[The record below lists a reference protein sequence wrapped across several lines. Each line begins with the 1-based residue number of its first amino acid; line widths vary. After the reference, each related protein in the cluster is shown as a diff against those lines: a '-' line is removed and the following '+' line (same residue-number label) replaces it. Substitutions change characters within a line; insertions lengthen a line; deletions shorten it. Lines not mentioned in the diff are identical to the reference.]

1 MRNIVKSFV
10 AVFATLCMVGAVS
23 AAPTIV
29 SPADY
34 STVSTMSEN
43 LKSIIQSA
51 DMLKTATFATGGTA
65 TRKMYSNEYCNNSL
79 PVKLEWTG
87 DAASYTVSVYRT
99 RDIESG
105 DAKALYSV
113 TTSENSI
120 LYWDPEVGRNYT
132 WTVDDGSSV
141 AVGHFYTLAGVPRL
155 IYADKNGPDVSGMD
169 CLNGRDLGGWAT
181 TDGKVVKQS
190 MIYRSAELETCSP
203 TNSIGM
209 RIKMPYL
216 ADVLGIKLDIDL
228 RSTNEVQDTYLDYAL
243 YYSAWKDLE
252 ISNICPDI
260 RRYSAHLNANS
271 SFPSYAKAIIPNSTT
286 TEKKRANIWNV
297 FEQFTI
303 EDNYP
308 IIFHCAHG
316 KDRAGTVGYILLSVL
331 GVPADDAK
339 RDFGLSWLY
348 YVDEAM
354 GDSYGYTPIEAA
366 VENFPSYGGDS
377 LKEQCENYLVV
388 CARDAG
394 VSETVAREKIAKFR
408 SLMLEEP
415 DAQIISSVNET
426 VTYTWT
432 GNGGDNKWANPANWA
447 SPEDSYAY
455 PNADNAVVHITAENA
470 YIDLE
475 GATYKAMPIF
485 GEEVKSVIFANG
497 TLEVVADAFTLGAA
511 DMVVTLNS
519 NAKIVA
525 SGALKILG
533 TLNVVIP
540 EGGRDLPI
548 SAASLAA
555 DTAAK
560 INLDLTD
567 FSSAG
572 EVTLASFGEAFD
584 SAAALEY
591 TFTVAGNTVA
601 DRGAI
606 TTPES
611 KAIVYSQDKK
621 TGVISL
627 PNAATGLVYTGEELV
642 GVPAGEGYTLA
653 GDYKAVNAGT
663 YTAQVVLKDG
673 YSLKDATD
681 GTVTWTIAKADN
693 EWVKTPQISLDT
705 WNIGEAGG
713 VLTPGAT
720 KFATVAATI
729 SKDGGEAQ
737 EFNGQLPTTKGS
749 YVITYTASNEGTDN
763 YSAIPSD
770 NLSKSVSFT
779 ITANPSDLVA
789 YAGYV
794 TYPEPIFFV
803 NGMMKLGEGI
813 TTAKIKYSIN
823 DETCNNV
830 KEVTVDEN
838 GCFRVNIPYVNAED
852 TLTWEVE
859 VVNSA
864 SAEVLTVEKSTLE
877 RSGDPSRVK
886 YKWRGKGA
894 TNKWRS
900 LANWEG
906 FSGTVGNNNPCCW
919 GYPGSIFTHV
929 HFDQSTDSEGID
941 LEGQTWNSI
950 DNGFFVFEEN
960 VFVKMKNGTLNI
972 PSGYTT
978 FENKT
983 VGLIGANGSTLV
995 LNNVKLDNMK
1005 GRNLIPASGFTLVY
1019 EGDNTVDWKY
1029 NPTKSNSKFIVRD
1042 GTLRGNIFNSTDTID
1057 STHVVE
1063 ISNGVWSVTNNISN
1077 AKGIGATVIFRDG
1090 ADREAQFI
1098 TTGSLMMYG
1107 TYDIKIPADG
1117 RTNPAVQAKT
1127 LSSCSSS
1134 KIVLDVTDYK
1144 SATKV
1149 PLVKFTSTTAQ
1160 TAPTST
1166 LEAYADG
1173 VKVTSERGAKLT
1185 FEDNVLYYS
1194 QNAVTEPGE
1203 EPDPEE
1209 PGSGDEPVDPTP
1221 STGKVEIDESY
1232 GYVVSGLGDG
1242 RNEYAVVFTNHTE
1255 TATWTVP
1262 ANLENVQFL
1271 VVGGGGG
1278 GGASASSSASTST
1291 ASFGGG
1297 GGGGGGV
1304 VTGSIINVVRKDSIL
1319 TVGVGE
1325 GGKGGLAGKNKDG
1338 GTTTGTHYRGEA
1350 QSKGGYSWF
1359 AIDNARY
1366 VYVEGGGRDRGI
1378 KYNNTTSDIGMT
1390 GGDGGSCAGWRRKY
1404 SEVEAKNFPPNLHTE
1419 IDKTYVSVG
1428 LSPLG
1433 NYGGACWSDKPS
1445 AAGGGGGACSEGT
1458 ASKVD
1463 KNGSTTTHWYAGD
1476 GGKGLISDITGAPIM
1491 YGAGG
1496 GGGVARGSDDDE
1508 KVTAGSAFAGAGAG
1522 AKNGKGGDG
1531 SDNQGGGGGGGRAGN
1546 GGNGGSGIVVL
1557 RFALGEA
1564 VEPEEPVV
1572 PEVVKIEKPTVQT
1585 SFTYDGS
1592 EKVAVAEGENY
1603 TITGTAKAIEA
1614 GTYTVTITPNEGF
1627 VWADDTTDAITVE
1640 WTIVKPADPEPPAP
1654 EEPELPKPVLGTTT
1668 NPLVGANGVQ
1678 WGYTVSGLGEF
1689 RNETAVVFTNENAT
1703 AMNWT
1708 AADNYTDVKFLVVG
1722 GGGGGGGDTYN
1733 HDGALGGAGGGGG
1746 GVITGLVN
1754 EVASGTVLTVTVG
1767 KGGLGGI
1774 AEKNTNEGYGSSTAG
1789 LPSTFGVGSTVYV
1802 TADGGGRDQ
1811 GGTIAGAQSIGIVGG
1826 NGGSSAG
1833 SRPGITER
1841 GEATQG
1847 SVNEAAAS
1855 LLSNVQKF
1863 GTKGGASEV
1872 RYAASGGGGA
1882 VSEGGVPFDEYTPG
1896 YGGEGLKSDITGTDV
1911 VYGSGGGGGSAMSNG
1926 YGGKGG
1932 TGAGNG
1938 HLEPKTDGVAAL
1950 ANQGGGGGGA
1960 GGTKNG
1966 GAGGS
1971 GIVVFR
1977 YTEEGGTIVEAN
1989 VLAKIAAQ
1997 PYTAA
2002 DQVCALVETPGYT
2015 VKSATGKEL
2024 GEYDVTLTPKAG
2036 YVWEDGSTEAKTFK
2050 WTIVKAENSWVVEP
2064 SISKETWVKGAEA
2077 GVLAAA
2083 EALVGNDTM
2092 TITVSF
2098 NGAEPVAF
2106 NGTMPT
2112 EVGEYAITYSVAGTE
2127 SYSGLE
2133 KTVVFEI
2140 TAEELTLVEKPSVDI
2155 ASGAVFLYNGSVQ
2168 KPVVTPAESD
2178 AYQVTYEGD
2187 FIAPGTHIIR
2197 VALNDGFKWSD
2208 ETISPLVYTYEIED
2222 RELTNY
2228 YWGGNGTWE
2237 DIYQSSTSWYSN
2249 QDRTTQ
2255 AETYP
2260 DSYDAL
2266 IYADIPAG
2274 TKGYLKGHG
2283 QRVKLAGAYVS
2294 GEYWMEC
2301 GLYHF
2306 QNKYSAPITYITVA
2320 PGAYYAQYMCGIIS
2334 DGVGCIDI
2342 GAGATLFAKRARADE
2357 NTFIRFNTTNS
2368 EGATLEVSRCDTIST
2383 YGWFEGGS
2391 ADGTSKI
2398 LIKSSEYGAVK
2409 FTDENAVNGVAGPLA
2424 IDVGFKSGKTDTL
2437 SLIEVAG
2444 VLNINPGSTLAVD
2457 AGALAEGTYTV
2468 LKAKELNDTAD
2479 LVKNGTVRNLK
2490 SGTYGTLVKS
2500 ADGNTISL
2508 VITTSG
2514 PYVGK
2519 ESDNVKP
2526 APDKVF
2532 DYARESKAIT
2542 YPSTPSLSGEV
2553 GSQVITWGG
2562 INVNVPE
2569 YYTATLNGNVLSLK
2583 LNNLKMPRIANK
2595 VVDGVIVIPAI
2606 KIEGDVA
2613 KIHLEDTYPTIY
2625 YTLESS
2631 AKIGEGESW
2640 TTADGNW
2647 TDNANFEYTITE
2659 DDPIRF
2665 FRVGKASDEPIE

>member
-43 LKSIIQSA
+43 LKSIIQSE

-87 DAASYTVSVYRT
+87 NAESYTVSVYRT

-105 DAKALYSV
+105 EAKALYSV

-209 RIKMPYL
+209 RIEMPYL

-252 ISNICPDI
+252 ISNISPDI

-303 EDNYP
+303 EENYP

-354 GDSYGYTPIEAA
+354 GDSYGYTPIDAA
-366 VENFPSYGGDS
+366 VANFSSYGGDT
-377 LKEQCENYLVV
+377 LKAQCENYLVV

-394 VSETVAREKIAKFR
+394 VTESVAREKIAKFR

-415 DAQIISSVNET
+415 DVQIASSDNET
-426 VTYTWT
+426 ITYTWT
-432 GNGGDNKWANPANWA
+432 GNAGDNKWANPVNWA
-447 SPEDSYAY
+447 SPEDSYGY
-455 PNADNAVVHITAENA
+455 PNAENAVV
-470 YIDLE
+470 YINDESSYINLE
-475 GATYKAMPIF
+475 GATYKAKPIF
-485 GEEVKSVIFANG
+485 GEEVKSVVFANG
-497 TLEVVADAFTLGAA
+497 TLEVAAAAFTLGAA
-511 DMVVTLNS
+511 DMAVTLNAD
-519 NAKIVA
+519 AKIVA

-567 FSSAG
+567 FSAAG

-606 TTPES
+606 TMPES

-627 PNAATGLVYTGEELV
+627 PNAVTGLVYTGEELV

-673 YSLKDATD
+673 YTFSNQTD

-779 ITANPSDLVA
+779 ITANPSDLTA

-803 NGMMKLGEGI
+803 NGMMKLGEGT
-813 TTAKIKYSIN
+813 TTAKVMYSIN
-823 DETCNNV
+823 STACDKV
-830 KEVTVDEN
+830 KEVTVDES

-864 SAEVLTVEKSTLE
+864 SAVVLRVEKSTIE

-919 GYPGSIFTHV
+919 GYPGSVYTHV
-929 HFDQSTDSEGID
+929 HFDQSTDPEGID
-941 LEGQTWNSI
+941 LDGRTYYSI

-972 PSGYTT
+972 TDGYTT

-995 LNNVKLDNMK
+995 LNNVKLDYK
-1005 GRNLIPASGFTLVY
+1005 VDSGVTKYLTPATGFTLVY
-1019 EGDNTVDWKY
+1019 EGNNTVDWY
-1029 NPTKSNSKFIVRD
+1029 YYPQNANSKFVVRD
-1042 GTLRGNIFNSTDTID
+1042 GTLSGNSFSTKTIAD
-1057 STHVVE
+1057 THVVE
-1063 ISNGVWSVTNNISN
+1063 ISNGIWSVKKDIANTKGVG
-1077 AKGIGATVIFRDG
+1077 AKVIFRDG

-1098 TTGSLMMYG
+1098 TTGSLKMYG
-1107 TYDIKIPADG
+1107 TYDIKIPASG
-1117 RTNPAVQAKT
+1117 KTKPAVEAAT
-1127 LSSCSSS
+1127 LTSCNSS

-1173 VKVTSERGAKLT
+1173 VNVTSERGAKLT
-1185 FEDNVLYYS
+1185 FENNVLYYS

-1209 PGSGDEPVDPTP
+1209 PGAGEDPVDPTP

-1242 RNEYAVVFTNHTE
+1242 RNEYAVVFTNHTK

-1278 GGASASSSASTST
+1278 GGATI
-1291 ASFGGG
+1291 G
-1297 GGGGGGV
+1297 
-1304 VTGSIINVVRKDSIL
+1304 ND
-1319 TVGVGE
+1319 
-1325 GGKGGLAGKNKDG
+1325 AG
-1338 GTTTGTHYRGEA
+1338 
-1350 QSKGGYSWF
+1350 
-1359 AIDNARY
+1359 
-1366 VYVEGGGRDRGI
+1366 
-1378 KYNNTTSDIGMT
+1378 
-1390 GGDGGSCAGWRRKY
+1390 
-1404 SEVEAKNFPPNLHTE
+1404 
-1419 IDKTYVSVG
+1419 
-1428 LSPLG
+1428 
-1433 NYGGACWSDKPS
+1433 
-1445 AAGGGGGACSEGT
+1445 AGGGGGAVITGT
-1458 ASKVD
+1458 MKLVGDDKVYVKIGRGGTGGFTSSKTGEAGTD
-1463 KNGSTTTHWYAGD
+1463 TGSTSLNVTNNVSRVALVRATYGGRDAGVGNAGKAGGSNAGNRGKVTAIQSFDLETRFGEVSGTRVDSFTKYAHK
-1476 GGKGLISDITGAPIM
+1476 GGVGHSGSSRPA
-1491 YGAGG
+1491 AGG
-1496 GGGVARGSDDDE
+1496 GGATENGGAVNQTKENGLTTY
-1508 KVTAGSAFAGAGAG
+1508 TA
-1522 AKNGKGGDG
+1522 GKGGDG
-1531 SDNQGGGGGGGRAGN
+1531 FTSSITGEEKVYGSGGGGGTTVYDSNAYSYIAGKGGTGAGDGATNGKGGNGLANQGGGGGGGGADGD
-1546 GGNGGSGIVVL
+1546 GGDGGSGIVVL

-1564 VEPEEPVV
+1564 VEPEEPV
-1572 PEVVKIEKPTVQT
+1572 
-1585 SFTYDGS
+1585 
-1592 EKVAVAEGENY
+1592 
-1603 TITGTAKAIEA
+1603 
-1614 GTYTVTITPNEGF
+1614 
-1627 VWADDTTDAITVE
+1627 
-1640 WTIVKPADPEPPAP
+1640 DPEPPAP

-1708 AADNYTDVKFLVVG
+1708 AANNYTDVKFLVVG

-1774 AEKNTNEGYGSSTAG
+1774 AENNTNEGYGSSTAG

-1811 GGTIAGAQSIGIVGG
+1811 GGTIAGAQSVGIVGG

-1896 YGGEGLKSDITGTDV
+1896 YGGEGLKSDITGTDI
-1911 VYGSGGGGGSAMSNG
+1911 VYGSGGGGGSAMSKG

-1938 HLEPKTDGVAAL
+1938 YLEPKTDGVAAL

-2002 DQVCALVETPGYT
+2002 DQVCALVETAGYT
-2015 VKSATGKEL
+2015 VESATGKEL
-2024 GEYDVTLTPKAG
+2024 GEYDVTLTPKAC

-2064 SISKETWVKGAEA
+2064 AISKETWIAGGEA
-2077 GVLAAA
+2077 GALGAADS
-2083 EALVGNDTM
+2083 LVGAM
-2092 TITVSF
+2092 TVTVSF

-2140 TAEELTLVEKPSVDI
+2140 TAEELTPVEKPSVDI

-2168 KPVVTPAESD
+2168 KPVVTPAESE

-2208 ETISPLVYTYEIED
+2208 ETTSPLVYTYKIED

-2274 TKGYLKGHG
+2274 QKGYLKGHG
-2283 QRVKLAGAYVS
+2283 QRIKLAGVYVS

-2444 VLNINPGSTLAVD
+2444 VLNINSGSTLAVD
-2457 AGALAEGTYTV
+2457 AGTLAAGTYTV

-2514 PYVGK
+2514 PYVGE

-2542 YPSTPSLSGEV
+2542 YPSTPSLSGAV

-2613 KIHLEDTYPTIY
+2613 KIHLEDTYPAIY

-2631 AKIGEGESW
+2631 AKLGEGESW